1 MNSEKRSTFS
11 RQGGFTIV
19 EFLIAGTLGLL
30 LLGGVGLVF
39 VGANDAFR
47 TQRQVANVQDNG
59 RFALFF
65 LQNEIMRAGL
75 ALEVTGDLAQ
85 RMIKDP
91 FGLQPLLG
99 SICGAATPCAT
110 NGAGTNSDTFA
121 VRYAGAFD
129 CTGAAVAG
137 GVVENRF
144 FVDPDTQ
151 QLMCQGN
158 GGGPAQP
165 LAAGI
170 ANMQV
175 LYGVPVNDSTREP
188 ARFLTANQAA
198 ASPVAIMYRVKA
210 VRISLLLTADA
221 DTLPAPVADPYQ
233 LEDISIVFD
242 DLRMRRV
249 MSLAVPVPNAEFDT
263 TL

>member
-1 MNSEKRSTFS
+1 MTAKTQSSPN
-11 RQGGFTIV
+11 RQRGFTIV

-65 LQNEIMRAGL
+65 LQNEIMQAGFAIDTPPSSFAKQML
-75 ALEVTGDLAQ
+75 N
-85 RMIKDP
+85 DP
-91 FGLQPLLG
+91 FGLNALVG

-110 NGAGTNSDTFA
+110 NGAGTNSDSFA
-121 VRYAGAFD
+121 VRYTGTVD

-144 FVDPDTQ
+144 FVDQDAQ

-165 LAAGI
+165 LAAGV
-170 ANMQV
+170 ANMQI
-175 LYGVPVNDSTREP
+175 LYGVPINQATREP
-188 ARFLTANQAA
+188 SRFLTADQAA
-198 ASPVAIMYRVKA
+198 AVPVPTEYRVKA
-210 VRISLLLTADA
+210 VRLSLLLVGDA
-221 DTLPAPVADPYQ
+221 DTLPAAVADPYV
-233 LEDISIVFD
+233 LEDVSIVFD

-249 MSLAVPVPNAEFDT
+249 MSLAIPVANAKFDG
-263 TL
+263 

>member
-1 MNSEKRSTFS
+1 MTSKMQLTLNYQR
-11 RQGGFTIV
+11 GFTIV
-19 EFLIAGTLGLL
+19 EFLIAGTLGLV

-47 TQRQVANVQDNG
+47 TQRQVATVQDNG
-59 RFALFF
+59 RFAMFF
-65 LQNEIMRAGL
+65 LQNEIMQAGF
-75 ALEVTGDLAQ
+75 AIDTPPSSVAK
-85 RMIKDP
+85 RMLNDP
-91 FGLQPLLG
+91 FGLNPLVG
-99 SICGAATPCAT
+99 SVCGAATPCAT

-121 VRYAGAFD
+121 VRYTGTLD
-129 CTGAAVAG
+129 CTGTPVVG

-144 FVDPDTQ
+144 FVDQSTQ

-175 LYGVPVNDSTREP
+175 LYGVPVNQSTREP
-188 ARFLTANQAA
+188 SRFLTADQAA
-198 ASPVAIMYRVKA
+198 AVLVPVEYRVKA
-210 VRISLLLTADA
+210 VRLSLLLVGDD
-221 DTLPAPVADPYQ
+221 DTLPVAIADPYV
-233 LEDISIVFD
+233 LEDVSITFD

-249 MSLAVPVPNAEFDT
+249 MSLAVPVANAKFEG
-263 TL
+263 